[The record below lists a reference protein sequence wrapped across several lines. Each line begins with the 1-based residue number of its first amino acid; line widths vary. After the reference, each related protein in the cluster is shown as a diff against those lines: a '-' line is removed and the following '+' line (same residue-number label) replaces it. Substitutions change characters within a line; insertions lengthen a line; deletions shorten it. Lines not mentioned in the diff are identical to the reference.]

1 MSNTRPPVVGA
12 LVGGSI
18 GAALFALERF
28 VLRRNAG
35 GFLRR
40 LPFLPYLGLRSL
52 LYASVIL
59 LIDAVAA
66 ELAHVRPR
74 SGRVARRSF
83 TAALSQNR
91 T

>member
-1 MSNTRPPVVGA
+1 MSNTRHQVVGA

-35 GFLRR
+35 GFLRG
-40 LPFLPYLGLRSL
+40 LPFLHYLGLRSL

-66 ELAHVRPR
+66 DSLTSGHVQAVGQSEI
-74 SGRVARRSF
+74 SGS
-83 TAALSQNR
+83 
-91 T
+91 